1 MSGGSRSPV
10 LCVQT
15 RFEAGRGGE
24 ARRPRLV
31 WLICEHFLLR
41 ALHCKQ
47 GAPGRGVQA
56 VPRATQVPQRLS
68 RGVLVAETTVK
79 GWAIRVFEEDCAG

>member
-1 MSGGSRSPV
+1 MSGGSRSPG
-10 LCVQT
+10 LCMQR
-15 RFEAGRGGE
+15 RFETGGGGE
-24 ARRPRLV
+24 AHRPRLV
-31 WLICEHFLLR
+31 WLIYEYFLLR

-68 RGVLVAETTVK
+68 REILVVETTVK
-79 GWAIRVFEEDCAG
+79 GWAITVFEDCAG